1 MQPRELRPENFSHYP
16 PQGRAFAV
24 KHLVV
29 LQHVPLVLLP
39 ILLLQVI
46 EYDWLFPVEQR
57 SLARQ
62 FDYLEMLSSASFT
75 SLMAPFAAL
84 AFCPAN
90 LARSTG

>member
-46 EYDWLFPVEQR
+46 EYDWLFPVEH
-57 SLARQ
+57 
-62 FDYLEMLSSASFT
+62 
-75 SLMAPFAAL
+75 APW
-84 AFCPAN
+84 
-90 LARSTG
+90 LARSTISRCCQALPSHL